1 MYFNIKIC
9 LSCHNISRTLNVS
22 RLWEENYLCKS
33 NASWFYFKNIYRVDT
48 MERIDCMLICCM
60 SHATITK
67 LKGTSA
73 KSKNNNG
80 HLENILSILYLID
93 LLMKDITKMDIHH
106 NENLLIFQEY
116 HNHVRI
122 ISGKNIQ
129 HNYVVKIGIIV

>member
-1 MYFNIKIC
+1 
-9 LSCHNISRTLNVS
+9 
-22 RLWEENYLCKS
+22 
-33 NASWFYFKNIYRVDT
+33 

-93 LLMKDITKMDIHH
+93 LLMKDT
-106 NENLLIFQEY
+106 L
-116 HNHVRI
+116 
-122 ISGKNIQ
+122 
-129 HNYVVKIGIIV
+129 